1 MKIHIVAATDK
12 GYEQH
17 TAVMLASL
25 FANNKSNQFIVHLL
39 HSDQSAGIGKLT
51 KFINRKKHGCE
62 LYEIKEASLSG
73 FKISHHISLAT
84 YFRLLIPELIPATIG
99 KILYLDS
106 DMVVLSNI
114 DELWCTDFEGH
125 AAAGVKDHFDR
136 YEQLGISYGYEYFNA
151 GVMVWNLASLRKIN
165 FTANAI
171 KYLDEKYDDILYWD
185 QDVIN
190 YLLQGK
196 VKGIDKIWNVFPA
209 DDFQKKELVKIFHYA
224 GSVKPWN
231 YPQHNGFDKYYFR
244 YLFKTPWFLKCLI
257 NRSYLFFLF
266 SKLISNKQVL

>member
-39 HSDQSAGIGKLT
+39 HSDKSAGIGKLA

-114 DELWCTDFEGH
+114 DELWCTDVQNH

-136 YEQLGISYGYEYFNA
+136 YEQLGISHGYEYFNA
-151 GVMVWNLASLRKIN
+151 GVMVWNLESIRKTD
-165 FTANAI
+165 FTAEAI
-171 KYLDEKYDDILYWD
+171 KYLHEKYDDILYWD
-185 QDVIN
+185 QDIIN

-196 VKGIDKIWNVFPA
+196 VKKINKTWNVFPT
-209 DDFQKKELVKIFHYA
+209 DNLKEKKSARIVHYA

-231 YPQHNGFDKYYFR
+231 YPQDNSFDKYYFR
-244 YLFKTPWFLKCLI
+244 YLLRTPWFLRCFF
-257 NRSYLFFLF
+257 NRSYLSF
-266 SKLISNKQVL
+266 SIPEIIFK

>member
-1 MKIHIVAATDK
+1 MKINIVAATDK

-25 FANNKSNQFIVHLL
+25 FANNKSNQFIIHLL
-39 HSDQSAGIGKLT
+39 HSDKSVEIGKLT
-51 KFINRKKHGCE
+51 KFIRRKKHDYE

-84 YFRLLIPELIPATIG
+84 YFRLLIPELIPVTIE

-106 DMVVLSNI
+106 DMVILSNI
-114 DELWCTDFEGH
+114 DELWHTDIQNY

-136 YEQLGISYGYEYFNA
+136 YEQLGISQEYEYFNA
-151 GVMVWNLASLRKIN
+151 GVMVWNLESIRKMD
-165 FTANAI
+165 FTAKAI
-171 KYLDEKYDDILYWD
+171 KYLHEQYDHVLYWD
-185 QDVIN
+185 QDIIN

-196 VKGIDKIWNVFPA
+196 VKKINKTWNVFPT
-209 DDFQKKELVKIFHYA
+209 DDLKEKRSAKIVHYA

-231 YPQHNGFDKYYFR
+231 YPQDNSFDKYYFK
-244 YLFKTPWFLKCLI
+244 YLMKTSWFLKCLT
-257 NRSYLFFLF
+257 NRLFFKSL
-266 SKLISNKQVL
+266 LLR